1 MKQKYKKPV
10 IDFWLKL
17 SQCSWY
23 KVESKKVELGKS
35 LNSPPLRGIY
45 ERTKDNTSG
54 YSSVWSSASKG
65 FSWFQTL
72 SLMKSSSS
80 WILVKEAFIPF
91 CHDFLNTGNCAFLHL
106 MISWGKSQNIL
117 NIWKPVPSRSLP
129 KVDISSSFL

>member
-35 LNSPPLRGIY
+35 LNSPLLRGIY

-54 YSSVWSSASKG
+54 YSSV
-65 FSWFQTL
+65 
-72 SLMKSSSS
+72 
-80 WILVKEAFIPF
+80 
-91 CHDFLNTGNCAFLHL
+91 
-106 MISWGKSQNIL
+106 
-117 NIWKPVPSRSLP
+117 
-129 KVDISSSFL
+129 